1 MEASFYLSYAV
12 LWGNS
17 GIFRNK
23 GTSLWYFAPNS
34 GLRKFRHSMS
44 IVEAC
49 YQHSSRKVDAQSVIN
64 WTVVGQLPPSSDA
77 QPLQFIAQIVKLC
90 VQHDFVARVNW
101 RQLILGSGLVVQV
114 VSALLRGSWQDF
126 NWHDASRGLSAIAE
140 LLVSI
145 VIVLTLV

>member
-1 MEASFYLSYAV
+1 
-12 LWGNS
+12 
-17 GIFRNK
+17 
-23 GTSLWYFAPNS
+23 
-34 GLRKFRHSMS
+34 MS

-126 NWHDASRGLSAIAE
+126 N
-140 LLVSI
+140 
-145 VIVLTLV
+145 